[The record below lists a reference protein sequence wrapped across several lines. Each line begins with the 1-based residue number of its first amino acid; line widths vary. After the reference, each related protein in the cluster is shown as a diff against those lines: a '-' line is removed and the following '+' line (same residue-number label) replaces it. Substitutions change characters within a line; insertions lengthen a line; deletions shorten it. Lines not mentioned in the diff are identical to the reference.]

1 MTPRK
6 NSFTLW
12 MILLFTTEN
21 YRLYN
26 KVFNI
31 QHKRGCIFYSGLK
44 LLISNLFT
52 LLFHVAL
59 GKKTVTATLVQF
71 FIILSEIINQ

>member
-1 MTPRK
+1 
-6 NSFTLW
+6 

-31 QHKRGCIFYSGLK
+31 QHNCGCIFYSELT
-44 LLISNLFT
+44 LFLISNLFT
-52 LLFHVAL
+52 LLFHVEL
-59 GKKTVTATLVQF
+59 GKKTVTATLV
-71 FIILSEIINQ
+71 